1 MKNNQDKLSID
12 IIEEERINRFLR
24 GEMSS
29 EEETTFMDELKSND
43 VLRNKAVVAARMAKA
58 MKTVGE
64 EEDSLVKEALLTSDD
79 HDIEMIVK
87 NVTRKRSKLLRNM

>member
-58 MKTVGE
+58 MK
-64 EEDSLVKEALLTSDD
+64 SD
-79 HDIEMIVK
+79 
-87 NVTRKRSKLLRNM
+87 RKSVV